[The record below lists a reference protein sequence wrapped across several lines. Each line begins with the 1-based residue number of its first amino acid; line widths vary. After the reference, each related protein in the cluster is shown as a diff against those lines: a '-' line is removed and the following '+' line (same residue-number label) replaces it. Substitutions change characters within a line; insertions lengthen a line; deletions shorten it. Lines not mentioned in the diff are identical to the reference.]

1 MVLVLF
7 SISVL
12 VFLIFFATP
21 GVDPAA
27 RIAGRNADQA
37 TLLAVRKDFGL
48 DRPLP
53 VQYGLMMKKLFVTR
67 DLTSFVNRGA
77 KVIPQV
83 VEAAPVTLSLVIG
96 AAVVWVVFSILIGLV
111 AAVFHGTPLDAL
123 LMIVGLI
130 GISMPVFWLG
140 EVVNLLSQSRLH
152 DSFVFSWVPPLGYVP
167 LTESPVGW
175 FKALLLP
182 WLTLSVLYIGI
193 YARVLRASLVESQEE
208 DFVRTARAKG
218 LTERRVMLR
227 HSLRMSMVAFISLF
241 GLDFGA
247 LVGGAALLTEVVF
260 GLNGVGKLTYDSL
273 QNLDLPVIMATVMY
287 AAFFVVL
294 VERARRP
301 RLRLARPAGAHCL
314 RPARTPLLEVRDLS
328 VAFRTEEGLVRAVD
342 GVSLSVAPGEV
353 VGIVGE
359 SGSGKTVSMLAVMR
373 LIRDPNAVI
382 EGHVLPP
389 RAGPVAAVEKRD
401 PLGPWRRD
409 RDGLPGSDD
418 VAHAGLHRR
427 LADRRAA
434 ARARAHE
441 REACARQR
449 AVELLAEVGISN
461 PERRADD
468 FPHQFSGGM
477 RQRVMI
483 AMALSCNPSLLI
495 ADEPT
500 TALDVTIQ
508 AQILELM
515 KRLQR
520 DHGSSI
526 VLITHDM
533 GVVAEIAERVV
544 VMYAGRIVEEGP
556 RAEVFARPAAPLY
569 LGAARV
575 DPARGPAAR
584 RAGSPRSRAPHRHRS
599 TSERDASFEPR
610 CPHRFDRCATRPEL
624 RERVAAG
631 RKDACHLDPAV
642 RPALRQASLR
652 GEAVREAG

>member
-1 MVLVLF
+1 MLRFAARRLVSMVLVLF

-27 RIAGRNADQA
+27 RIAGRNASQD

-53 VQYGLMMKKLFVTR
+53 VQYAVMMKKLFVTR

-123 LMIVGLI
+123 LMIVVLI

-152 DSFVFSWVPPLGYVP
+152 DTFIFSWVPPLGYVP

-193 YARVLRASLVESQEE
+193 YARVLRASVIESQEE

-218 LTERRVMLR
+218 LTERRVLLR

-294 VERARRP
+294 VNAI
-301 RLRLARPAGAHCL
+301 
-314 RPARTPLLEVRDLS
+314 VDL
-328 VAFRTEEGLVRAVD
+328 V
-342 GVSLSVAPGEV
+342 
-353 VGIVGE
+353 
-359 SGSGKTVSMLAVMR
+359 
-373 LIRDPNAVI
+373 
-382 EGHVLPP
+382 
-389 RAGPVAAVEKRD
+389 
-401 PLGPWRRD
+401 
-409 RDGLPGSDD
+409 
-418 VAHAGLHRR
+418 
-427 LADRRAA
+427 
-434 ARARAHE
+434 
-441 REACARQR
+441 
-449 AVELLAEVGISN
+449 
-461 PERRADD
+461 
-468 FPHQFSGGM
+468 
-477 RQRVMI
+477 
-483 AMALSCNPSLLI
+483 
-495 ADEPT
+495 
-500 TALDVTIQ
+500 
-508 AQILELM
+508 
-515 KRLQR
+515 
-520 DHGSSI
+520 
-526 VLITHDM
+526 
-533 GVVAEIAERVV
+533 
-544 VMYAGRIVEEGP
+544 YAW
-556 RAEVFARPAAPLY
+556 
-569 LGAARV
+569 
-575 DPARGPAAR
+575 
-584 RAGSPRSRAPHRHRS
+584 
-599 TSERDASFEPR
+599 
-610 CPHRFDRCATRPEL
+610 
-624 RERVAAG
+624 
-631 RKDACHLDPAV
+631 LDPRV
-642 RPALRQASLR
+642 RIA
-652 GEAVREAG
+652 